1 MDREYWRTILWIGSW
16 YQTIWC
22 LWIVCTGFGSAQ
34 EAEFRVYPYIQNPS
48 ESAVSI
54 RWLANEP
61 DEATI
66 EVRGAG
72 FTKVFTSV
80 PQVAESLR
88 NNPWAPEAADRFEKA
103 PYMHSVRVEG
113 LATDSVYQ
121 YTVKQSGYDFTSE
134 FRTNPNADRQIRFM
148 VFADSETEPES
159 SSSGPID
166 WPREQSSSRPEGRT
180 KYLVDQTIGFQKNL
194 LIMADRQPNFLCIS
208 GDLVESGG
216 EQRDWDEFWRHLSGR
231 YGKIASS
238 VPIFPAIGNHE
249 NFGGPGGFGGYSAE
263 AANFGVDKYLT
274 YFEVPSNSATNPKH
288 RGRYYRIDYGPV
300 ALITLDSSDGE
311 PANTDADTNHN
322 LRGSNAPDFNP
333 GSEQYQWLEQQ
344 LKDAQQTRRFTFVQF
359 HHVPYGSGPH
369 SIPYGQ
375 EKFSGQSGIAM
386 RVLMPLF
393 HQYGVDALFCGHDEM
408 LELSIVPGREQLK
421 DGTYRA
427 RQLYVYDIGIGG
439 DGLRGPS
446 DGFENPFRRFLAHD
460 DFIENWEGN
469 RLISGGKHYGHVEV
483 NVMKNDD
490 GVWRASLEM
499 VHAFPVTDDR
509 GDVIS
514 WERRVLP
521 NAVLIAP

>member
-1 MDREYWRTILWIGSW
+1 MRSFCPTA
-16 YQTIWC
+16 WC
-22 LWIVCTGFGSAQ
+22 LWLACIGLCSAQ
-34 EAEFRVYPYIQNPS
+34 ELDFRVYPYLQNPT
-48 ESAVSI
+48 ESAISI
-54 RWLANEP
+54 RWFANES
-61 DEATI
+61 EQATV
-66 EVRGAG
+66 EVKG
-72 FTKVFTSV
+72 TSYSKTFTSI

-103 PYMHSVRVEG
+103 PYIHSVRVEG
-113 LATDSVYQ
+113 LATDTVYQ
-121 YTVKQSGYDFTSE
+121 YTVKQSGNDFTSQ
-134 FRTNPNADRQIRFM
+134 FRTSPNADQPIRFM

-159 SSSGPID
+159 SMSGPID
-166 WPREQSSSRPEGRT
+166 WPRGEDSNRPEGMT

-194 LIMADRQPNFLCIS
+194 LIMADRQPNFVCIS

-216 EQRDWDEFWRHLSGR
+216 EQRDWDEFWRHLSGK
-231 YGKIASS
+231 YGRIGSS
-238 VPIFPAIGNHE
+238 VPVFPAIGNHE
-249 NFGGPGGFGGYSAE
+249 NFGGPSGFGGYSAE

-288 RGRYYRIDYGPV
+288 RGRYYRVDYGPV

-311 PANTDADTNHN
+311 PANTGADTNHN
-322 LRGSNAPDFNP
+322 LLGSNAPDFNP

-369 SIPYGQ
+369 SIPFGQ
-375 EKFSGQSGIAM
+375 KNFSGQSGIAM

-408 LELSIVPGREQLK
+408 LELSIVSGNEQLQ
-421 DGTYRA
+421 DGTQRA

-446 DGFENPFRRFLAHD
+446 AGFENPFRLFLAHD
-460 DFIENWEGN
+460 DFVEKWEGN
-469 RLISGGKHYGHVEV
+469 RLVSGGKHYGHVEV
-483 NVMKNDD
+483 NVMKSDD

-521 NAVLIAP
+521 NAVLISN